1 MALIGGVLSSRDA
14 IDPRD
19 LEEQAKRF
27 SILPRE
33 NGAEYETRVWSGP
46 LGCLAAKHKP
56 SAPAQV
62 NYRRKG
68 TWSLLTLGY
77 HDLSF
82 SEATDDGKG
91 QDLPSRVEQSEGEF
105 VCLLTDHETGA
116 VHIINDRFG
125 ARPFFLHIGRN
136 QIAFSSNLLF
146 LTALAKIAPVPDPL
160 GWMEMLAFGHTLDQA
175 TTVRGVTRLR
185 PGSHVTIDANGI
197 RETQYWRLRHQPQE
211 DLDPKAFAQ
220 ETFEA
225 FSQAVAWRARMLGKC
240 FISLSGGLDSRLV
253 AGAAPKDADA
263 FFFTFANA
271 VDGGETDQVR
281 AARQVAKILGRQH
294 QVRAFAPAEFSREA
308 DLLTRLTGGM
318 VPLQH
323 PVKNLQSIHEMKQH
337 TGVKLGGGAGD
348 VLAGD
353 FTFYSIHNI
362 NPRLTR
368 MQVEKFIEISR
379 KQTAGT
385 LAKIYR
391 RDFVREFYPS
401 ADRAIHETFAPLC
414 GPTAAHRTTAW
425 AMTIEETGTTFLG
438 PIHTHPDVH
447 EARPHLGYRF
457 TEHLLRLPAKWI
469 YQRNFYQYMI
479 WLCLPELRSVPYANI
494 GRPLDGILHE
504 WRPSARKRICGT
516 IENLLPTV
524 PLERLRRAMARPST
538 AGSFEYDLMRS
549 DPNLTTDIREAV
561 ASYPQ
566 LRQIVDPAGC
576 ERFLAEFAAG
586 TLHTKSR
593 ASEAELIGPL
603 ATLAYWFRY
612 FSAGSV

>member
-1 MALIGGVLSSRDA
+1 MALIGGILSFRNA
-14 IDPRD
+14 IQPHD
-19 LEEQAKRF
+19 LEELLKRF
-27 SILPRE
+27 SILPKD

-46 LGCLAAKHKP
+46 LGCLTAKHKP
-56 SAPAQV
+56 SAPTQLD
-62 NYRRKG
+62 YRRDG
-68 TWSLLTLGY
+68 QWSRLTLGY

-82 SEATDDGKG
+82 SETTGDG
-91 QDLPSRVEQSEGEF
+91 QSHDLPGRIEQSEGEF
-105 VCLLTDHETGA
+105 VCLLMDHETGT
-116 VHIINDRFG
+116 VHIINDRFA
-125 ARPFFLHIGRN
+125 ARPFFLHISPE

-146 LTALAKIAPVPDPL
+146 LTALAKIAPQPDPL
-160 GWMEMLAFGHTLDQA
+160 GWMEILTFGHTLDQA
-175 TTVRGVTRLR
+175 TTVRGITRIR
-185 PGSHVTIDANGI
+185 PGSHITIDAVGI
-197 RETQYWRLRHQPQE
+197 HEKQYWRLRHEPQE

-220 ETFEA
+220 ETFAA
-225 FSQAVAWRARMLGKC
+225 FSEGVAWRARMLGKC

-253 AGAAPKDADA
+253 AGAAPKDADY
-263 FFFTFANA
+263 FFFTFSNA
-271 VDGGETDQVR
+271 VGGGETAQVS
-281 AARQVAKILGRQH
+281 AARQVAKILGREH

-308 DLLTRLTGGM
+308 DLLIRLTGGM

-353 FTFYSIHNI
+353 FAFYSIHNI
-362 NPRLTR
+362 NPRLTA
-368 MQVEKFIEISR
+368 MQVEKFIGIR
-379 KQTAGT
+379 RMQTART
-385 LAKIYR
+385 LAKIFR
-391 RDFVREFYPS
+391 RDFVRELYPL
-401 ADRAIHETFAPLC
+401 ADRAMHETFAPLS

-438 PIHTHPDVH
+438 PIHNHPEVH

-469 YQRNFYQYMI
+469 YRKNFYQYMI

-504 WRPSARKRICGT
+504 WRPSARKRICGR

-524 PLERLRRAMARPST
+524 PLERLRRAMARSRMV
-538 AGSFEYDLMRS
+538 GSFEYDLMRS

-561 ASYPQ
+561 ASYPE
-566 LRQIVDPAGC
+566 LRRIVDPAGC
-576 ERFLAEFAAG
+576 ERFLTEFAAG
-586 TLHTKSR
+586 QLHTKSR

-603 ATLAYWFRY
+603 ATLAYWHRY
-612 FSAGSV
+612 FSAGTI